1 MCVCVC
7 VCVCM
12 YCARVH
18 YKKIKSF
25 GVELDLNL
33 RLATSQ
39 QCEHGQV
46 PDSH

>member
-1 MCVCVC
+1 MC
-7 VCVCM
+7 
-12 YCARVH
+12 CARVH
-18 YKKIKSF
+18 YYKKIKSF

-46 PDSH
+46 PNSH